1 MKRIFFLMVLASAG
15 CLHVQA
21 VGPLAEAFPHK
32 PSPKDA
38 PVPEP
43 VIRQAGKPTPP
54 ALYVTPAE
62 ITNANAA
69 EAVKRLQQELET
81 DRRSLEAMPVY
92 SEVSK
97 VK

>member
-21 VGPLAEAFPHK
+21 VGPLAEAFPSK
-32 PSPKDA
+32 PRAKDSGTL
-38 PVPEP
+38 EP

-54 ALYVTPAE
+54 ALYVTPGE
-62 ITNANAA
+62 VTSANAA
-69 EAVKRLQQELET
+69 DAAKRLQQELET